1 MKLASTIILL
11 LSLTATFLFSCSKS
25 DLPLNIEEAKV
36 TPQMTKML
44 KSELEHLPLIIRVK
58 DTVNN
63 SYIDFNV
70 KNQTISTTK
79 NWSFSNPVPNTIYAS
94 SQGLILYLST
104 PSNLFGM
111 GSGSHTV
118 VAGNTTL
125 NVQTQCIAWDMS
137 AFTAVSGTLPI
148 DGVSMVIGLDADFS
162 MLQNANTMCFSDFF
176 KGLAYYFVYD
186 SPASGSYTVIDW
198 NNPNFT
204 INSNDGYAFVF
215 SFENC
220 NDGKFY
226 FSKSGNIN
234 VNGGDMTFQN
244 GQYWELSGLLSSITT
259 GSNLVEYPGSGTMG
273 CN

>member
-1 MKLASTIILL
+1 MKLIGTILFFTFSAS
-11 LSLTATFLFSCSKS
+11 FLFSCSKS
-25 DLPLNIEEAKV
+25 ALPAKVEEAKI

-44 KSELEHLPLIIRVK
+44 KEELEHLPLIIRVK

-63 SYIDFNV
+63 CYVDFNV

-79 NWSFSNPVPNTIYAS
+79 SWSFSNPAPNTVYAS
-94 SQGLILYLST
+94 SQGLVLYMST
-104 PSNLFGM
+104 PNSSFGM
-111 GSGSHTV
+111 GSGGHTV

-125 NVQTQCIAWDMS
+125 NVQTQCVAWDIS
-137 AFTAVSGTLPI
+137 AFTAASGALPI
-148 DGVSMVIGLDADFS
+148 DGFSMVIGLDADFS

-186 SPASGSYTVIDW
+186 SPASGSYTVVDW
-198 NNPNFT
+198 NDPNFN
-204 INSNDGYAFVF
+204 INSSDGYAFVF

-226 FSKSGNIN
+226 FSKSGSIN
-234 VNGGDMTFQN
+234 VSGGDMTFQN
-244 GQYWELSGLLSSITT
+244 GLYWELSGLLSSITT